1 MHPTDD
7 SATDHTLLVPG
18 SPFTASELQLMGQTG
33 MVRPLLGGL
42 YRSAATPA
50 SPALRAS
57 AVLQIASPVLAGH
70 WCAVGRT
77 AAWVH
82 VGGTAPT
89 RLEAA
94 VSHFHRPPAL
104 AVALPLVLRQLDVAA
119 PAGHT
124 AEGQEDVQILHGL
137 RCTTPDRTLE
147 DLLRDSAV
155 GSVDLALE
163 HTVQR
168 LAGHSH
174 PDALRDRF
182 ERRRRLPGM
191 LQARER
197 LEALLERTSVTV

>member
-7 SATDHTLLVPG
+7 PATDHALLVPG
-18 SPFTASELQLMGQTG
+18 SPFTAPELQLMAQTG

-50 SPALRAS
+50 DAALRAA
-57 AVLQIASPVLAGH
+57 AVLQIAAPVLAGH

-124 AEGQEDVQILHGL
+124 AEAQEDVQILHGL

-147 DLLRDSAV
+147 DLLRDSAD

-168 LAGHSH
+168 LAGCTH
-174 PDALRDRF
+174 PAALRARF

-197 LEALLERTSVTV
+197 LEAVLERTVVTV